1 MTVTSHCRELLP
13 HVFTLIACIATG
25 DGHFLWHYL
34 LAETATRLFT
44 GTMLYAVRTFLLPI
58 KSGRDSPACS
68 DAKVGKSDLKM

>member
-25 DGHFLWHYL
+25 DGYFLWHYL

-44 GTMLYAVRTFLLPI
+44 GTMLCAVRTFLPLI
-58 KSGRDSPACS
+58 NQDAIARPA
-68 DAKVGKSDLKM
+68 AMQR